1 MDLEVNG
8 SPAPAPDPDTP
19 GATAADHI
27 RDGLGLTGTKIACGD
42 GVCGACTVL
51 LDGSPTVSCL
61 LPADALPG
69 RSVTTVEG
77 LGGAHPVQRAFAAHD
92 GLQCGYCTP
101 GFVMTAAAF
110 TDAWR
115 AEHGDVRP
123 DRDTI
128 ADALAGHLCR
138 CGAYEGIAAAV
149 AAACAGEF
157 DTEPEG
163 EPPRADAHDKVTG
176 RAMFTV
182 DRAPEGCWEGVI
194 VRSTHPHARI
204 RSVDPAGARVDAG
217 TGAGTDSA
225 PVFVDLLGEN
235 RVVRYV
241 GQPIAA
247 VAAPTRARARAAAE
261 AVRVDYEPL
270 PAVLTQEEARAPNA
284 PELYPSRN
292 ERRAAPSY
300 AEGTATAAP
309 WRGNV
314 RGPFTL
320 RWRAGTALK
329 RLRAA
334 GRSADPRLVAEE
346 YTTAAQLH
354 TALEPHACVADW
366 SREGALTLYMSTQAV
381 SDMADAVAERWDLP
395 RDRVRVVT
403 EYVGGGFGA
412 KATLTTDIVA
422 STELSR
428 LARVPVSVA
437 LTRAEELT
445 DAGYRPGTRTR
456 VALLADDR
464 GDLAAMSVDSYGD
477 GGVSYGSMTATLAAL
492 MYGRTPRRTRDY
504 DVVTNHPP
512 GAPFRGPGA
521 PPMAFALEQAVD
533 TMAHRLGEDPL
544 SLRRRW
550 DGNTRRRALY
560 DRVAALPL
568 WTDRPRGER
577 TGRFRR
583 GVGLAASNWLF
594 IVSPRSK
601 VELTVEDGVVV
612 VRSATQDIGTG
623 IRTVLRDVVA
633 DRLGAPPSSL
643 SVRIGDST
651 SVHGSGA
658 GGSRTT
664 NSMGP
669 AAAEAADR
677 LRRALREHSP
687 RVPASGPIPELALK
701 EALASAEGLRV
712 VGGRSLGRWERMSSL
727 LSGGGDVAVGRG
739 LIGAVHVMEVEVDTL
754 LGRVRPTRCW
764 AGIAA
769 GRIYSDRLARNQCEG
784 AVVQGVGYALH
795 EERRD
800 DPVTGTVL
808 TDNMED
814 YRIPGLGDV
823 PETEVYFHEEGFEHV
838 PGGGVGLGEVSTVGV
853 AASVANAVFDAT
865 GWRPRDLPIRPDRL
879 IEGLR

>member
-8 SPAPAPDPDTP
+8 SPAPVSDAP

-27 RDGLGLTGTKIACGD
+27 RDRLGLTGTKIACGD

-51 LDGSPTVSCL
+51 IDGSPTVSCL

-101 GFVMTAAAF
+101 GFVVSAAAF

-115 AEHGDVRP
+115 TEHGDTRP
-123 DRDTI
+123 DRDTV

-138 CGAYEGIAAAV
+138 CGAYEGVFAAV
-149 AAACAGEF
+149 AAACAGDF
-157 DTEPEG
+157 DTEPDQD
-163 EPPRADAHDKVTG
+163 PPRADAHDKITG
-176 RAMFTV
+176 RAAFTV
-182 DRAPEGCWEGVI
+182 DRAPRGCWEGVF

-204 RSVDPAGARVDAG
+204 RSLDPAGARVDAG
-217 TGAGTDSA
+217 TGAEAHST
-225 PVFVDLLGEN
+225 PVFVDLLGGD

-270 PAVLTQEEARAPNA
+270 PAVLDAEAARAPGA
-284 PELYPSRN
+284 PVLYPTRE
-292 ERRAAPSY
+292 ERKASPSH
-300 AEGTATAAP
+300 AEGSELPAP

-320 RWRAGTALK
+320 GWRAGTAMK

-334 GRSADPRLVAEE
+334 ERADDPRLVARE

-366 SREGALTLYMSTQAV
+366 STDATLNLYMSTQAV
-381 SDMADAVAERWDLP
+381 SDMATAVAERWGLP
-395 RDRVRVVT
+395 RDGVRVIT
-403 EYVGGGFGA
+403 DHVGGGFGA
-412 KATLTTDIVA
+412 KAAMTADVVA
-422 STELSR
+422 SVELSR
-428 LARVPVSVA
+428 LAHAPVRVT

-445 DAGYRPGTRTR
+445 DTGYRPGTRTR
-456 VALLADDR
+456 VALLADDG

-477 GGVSYGSMTATLAAL
+477 GGVSHGSMAATLAAL
-492 MYGRTPRRTRDY
+492 MYGRTPRRTRDF
-504 DVVTNHPP
+504 DVVTNQAP
-512 GAPFRGPGA
+512 GAPFRGPSA

-533 TMAHRLGEDPL
+533 EMALRLGEDPL

-550 DGNTRRRALY
+550 DGNARRQALY
-560 DRVAALPL
+560 DRVAELPV
-568 WTDRPRGER
+568 WADRPRGRR

-583 GVGLAASNWLF
+583 GVGLAASTWLF
-594 IVSPRSK
+594 LVSPKSK
-601 VELTVEDGVVV
+601 VELTVENGAVV

-643 SVRIGDST
+643 RVEIGDST

-677 LRRALREHSP
+677 LRRALREGSP
-687 RVPASGPIPELALK
+687 GVPPSGPVPEPALK
-701 EALASAEGLRV
+701 EALSRAEGLRV
-712 VGGRSLGRWERMSSL
+712 VGGRSLDRWERMSSL
-727 LSGGGDVAVGRG
+727 LSGDADFAVGRG

-769 GRIYSDRLARNQCEG
+769 GRIYSPRLARNQCEG
-784 AVVQGVGYALH
+784 AVVQGVGYALF
-795 EERRD
+795 EERRT
-800 DPVTGTVL
+800 DPATGAVL
-808 TDNMED
+808 TDNLED

-838 PGGGVGLGEVSTVGV
+838 PGGGVGLGEVSAVGV
-853 AASVANAVFDAT
+853 AASVANAVSDAT
-865 GWRPRDLPIRPDRL
+865 GWRPHDLPIRPDRL
-879 IEGLR
+879 IEALR